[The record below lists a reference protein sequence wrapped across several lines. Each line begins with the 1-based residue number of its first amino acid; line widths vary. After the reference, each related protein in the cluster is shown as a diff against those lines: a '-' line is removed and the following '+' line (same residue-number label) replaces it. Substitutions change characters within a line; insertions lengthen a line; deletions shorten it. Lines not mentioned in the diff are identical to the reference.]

1 MEIVIRAAVMFVF
14 LMVLLRL
21 IGRREIGEMEPAD
34 LVLLVVVGDLVQQSI
49 TQDDSSLTG
58 AVLAVGTIAVLTV
71 GTSYL
76 SFRVRRARPLL
87 EGEPVV
93 LISDGRILEDNLR
106 RERISHEELASQARL
121 QQIGRLADVRWAV
134 LETSGQISFIP
145 Q

>member
-145 Q
+145 R